1 MDNSNKKKEKNYIK
15 KNINVKKIKLDKDKN
30 TPELPKFKSLTA
42 KNVSLKDKKLLRPTT
57 SRFSANINNYRFL
70 FDVQNKE
77 SSSTT
82 NWVLN
87 LRIFDDFK
95 KRRKKSLQEPSFYQ
109 NDLEKF
115 LKRKNRLAKSKSLM
129 GFDTLSNYTQYKHFF
144 KRNDDNHGTYLTNP
158 LLSYNTNLRTDIH
171 TQSPNK
177 WISDRKIST
186 KRFYYSCSNFYK
198 NDIRGKL
205 SDQNI
210 MRPYKMEFS
219 EMVYNGTDLWIKMA
233 KRDDRKAYDVMGE
246 HLASKP
252 YNDSYKEKNVYKIK
266 EFMKGIDASQSRIWY
281 HINLRNYNQNSKND
295 RFNKDRKK
303 WINY

>member
-77 SSSTT
+77 SSTT

-158 LLSYNTNLRTDIH
+158 LLSYNMNLRTDIH
-171 TQSPNK
+171 TQSSNK

-219 EMVYNGTDLWIKMA
+219 KTVYNGTDLWIKMA